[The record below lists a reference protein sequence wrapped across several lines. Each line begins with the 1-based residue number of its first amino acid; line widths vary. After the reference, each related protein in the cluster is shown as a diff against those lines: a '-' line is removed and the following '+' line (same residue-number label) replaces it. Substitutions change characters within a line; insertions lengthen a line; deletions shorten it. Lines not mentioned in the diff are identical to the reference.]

1 MNKNVAVKVAI
12 YRATLALNIQKIRVY
27 NSHHFT
33 NSLADQPKW
42 FLSVFRHINCDKRI
56 MLLLPYS
63 QSVQTRTRYSTAVIR
78 RNYACFSQSWY
89 QCVKFHCNTFNFERY
104 TLINTKWIALPRS
117 TITAVSAIAKLDS
130 LYLVES
136 ISYRLTD
143 GNGKI
148 TR

>member
-1 MNKNVAVKVAI
+1 MRAFRSHGINVSNFT
-12 YRATLALNIQKIRVY
+12 AT
-27 NSHHFT
+27 
-33 NSLADQPKW
+33 P
-42 FLSVFRHINCDKRI
+42 
-56 MLLLPYS
+56 
-63 QSVQTRTRYSTAVIR
+63 
-78 RNYACFSQSWY
+78 
-89 QCVKFHCNTFNFERY
+89 FNFERY
-104 TLINTKWIALPRS
+104 TLINTKWIALPWS